1 MVKYLVVIIVAVTLI
16 FFGVRYVK
24 FFNSVKTGKQL
35 AATSTP
41 FAFTLPNPQKR
52 LLIIGDSTAV
62 GVGSSDP
69 SGSIAGK
76 FHRDFLGVEIINI
89 SRSGAQLAEIATMLD
104 RAEGN
109 FDLILI
115 QGGANDIIYFTPLSK
130 SADQLD
136 MLFKE
141 AKGRAPEVVSITSGD
156 VGLAPMFPWPLN
168 WVYSYRSKIF
178 LDRFK
183 KIAAD
188 DGVRFVELYQP
199 RADDLLSQ
207 DIARFYA
214 PDGLH
219 LTGDGYE
226 VWYQKILETL
236 GRDNPLR
243 R

>member
-1 MVKYLVVIIVAVTLI
+1 
-16 FFGVRYVK
+16 
-24 FFNSVKTGKQL
+24 
-35 AATSTP
+35 
-41 FAFTLPNPQKR
+41 
-52 LLIIGDSTAV
+52 
-62 GVGSSDP
+62 
-69 SGSIAGK
+69 
-76 FHRDFLGVEIINI
+76 
-89 SRSGAQLAEIATMLD
+89 
-104 RAEGN
+104 
-109 FDLILI
+109 
-115 QGGANDIIYFTPLSK
+115 
-130 SADQLD
+130 
-136 MLFKE
+136 
-141 AKGRAPEVVSITSGD
+141 
-156 VGLAPMFPWPLN
+156 
-168 WVYSYRSKIF
+168 